1 MNTPSNFKDLAD
13 IFIDLIRTALP
24 VVAGFALL
32 VFFWGLAKFI
42 FRIGGDEK
50 AVGEGK
56 KLMIWGLV
64 ALFILLSLMGILAFL
79 YRDFGFGRPF
89 GPPLLPTYN

>member
-1 MNTPSNFKDLAD
+1 MPPSNFKELTD

-24 VVAGFALL
+24 VVTGFALV

-42 FRIGGDEK
+42 FRLGGDEN
-50 AVGEGK
+50 AVKEGK
-56 KLMIWGLV
+56 NLMVWGLIAFFV
-64 ALFILLSLMGILAFL
+64 LLSLMGILAFI
-79 YRDFGFGRPF
+79 YRDFGFTRPF

>member
-1 MNTPSNFKDLAD
+1 MTTPSNFKELAD
-13 IFIDLIRTALP
+13 ILIDLIRTALP
-24 VVAGFALL
+24 VITGLALM

-42 FRIGGDEK
+42 FRLGGDET
-50 AVGEGK
+50 AVKEGK
-56 KLMIWGLV
+56 KLMLWGLI

-89 GPPLLPTYN
+89 GPPLLPI